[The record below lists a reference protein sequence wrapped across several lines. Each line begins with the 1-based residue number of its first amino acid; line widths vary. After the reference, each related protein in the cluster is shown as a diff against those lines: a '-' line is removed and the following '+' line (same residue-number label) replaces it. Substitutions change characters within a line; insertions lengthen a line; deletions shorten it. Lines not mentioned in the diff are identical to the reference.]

1 MARIVLGVSG
11 SIAAYKACDLASKL
25 VQDGHVVDVVMT
37 EAAQRFVLPLTFASL
52 THRRVFT
59 DATWG
64 EGEMPQDHLTVM
76 AEADI
81 FVVAPCTAN
90 LLGKLAH
97 GIADDILTAGY
108 LAATCP
114 VLLAPAMNHRMWAHV
129 RVQSNVECLTADG
142 VRFVGPEQGW
152 LSEDEVGY
160 GRMSEP
166 TDLVTAIEETLAGAS

>member
-11 SIAAYKACDLASKL
+11 CIAAYKACDLASKL

-37 EAAQRFVLPLTFASL
+37 EAAQRFVQPLTFGAL

-64 EGEMPQDHLTVM
+64 EGEMPQDHLAVM
-76 AEADI
+76 AGADI

-129 RVQSNVECLTADG
+129 RVQANVARLAEDG
-142 VRFVGPEQGW
+142 VRLVGPEQGW
-152 LSEDEVGY
+152 LSEDEVGF

-166 TDLVTAIEETLAGAS
+166 ADLVTAIEETLAGSV

>member
-1 MARIVLGVSG
+1 MARIALGVSG

-25 VQDGHVVDVVMT
+25 VQDGHVVDVIMT
-37 EAAQRFVLPLTFASL
+37 EAAQRFVRPLSLSAL

-64 EGEMPQDHLTVM
+64 DDAMPHDHLTVM

-97 GIADDILTAGY
+97 GIADDVLTAGY
-108 LAATCP
+108 LAAACP
-114 VLLAPAMNHRMWAHV
+114 VLLAPAMNHRMWAHA
-129 RVQSNVECLTADG
+129 RVQANVERLRGDG
-142 VRFVGPEQGW
+142 VRFVGPEEGW
-152 LSEDEVGY
+152 LSEDEVGR

-166 TDLVTAIEETLAGAS
+166 ADLVTAIEETLAETP